1 MTFSKGDVAIYAV
14 VGLTCF
20 TFLTAFVFALFNDTR
35 GDIEDQSE
43 FTAHWRDDEEAKW

>member
-1 MTFSKGDVAIYAV
+1 MTFSKADIAIYAV

-35 GDIEDQSE
+35 TDHEAPSE
-43 FTAHWRDDEEAKW
+43 INAHRRDDERR